1 MSTVN
6 VAPATEPGVVLDP
19 DQAERLRHLIGTVED
34 WLLHCGDEALDDLA
48 GFLTGLGRASSF
60 ASRERL
66 VDDLVNDLG
75 EHAVALRT
83 ALRHA
88 GIGAGPAA

>member
-6 VAPATEPGVVLDP
+6 VAPATEPAVVLDP
-19 DQAERLRHLIGTVED
+19 DQADRLRHLIDTVED
-34 WLLHCGDEALDDLA
+34 WLLHCGDEAHDDLA
-48 GFLTGLGRASSF
+48 AFLTGLGRVSSF

-88 GIGAGPAA
+88 GTGAGPAA